1 MTKIVKS
8 ISLDEDT
15 IHLANAKPNFSQW
28 VREQL
33 YHEIMRNK
41 ECSYAIRQEWDRLG
55 QVVRYD
61 EEVCNGLR
69 VGPRCVKCWPKGK
82 PSKEDWQQY
91 SKFVID
97 LPELQSRTSA
107 RWLEIEDAQP
117 QDIKK
122 PERKYLRRLL
132 AFLWSWV

>member
-1 MTKIVKS
+1 LTKIVKS

-15 IHLANAKPNFSQW
+15 IHLANAKTNFSQW

-33 YHEIMRNK
+33 YSEITRNK
-41 ECSYAIRQEWDRLG
+41 ECSFAIRQEWDHLG
-55 QVVRYD
+55 QVVRKD

-69 VGPRCVKCWPKGK
+69 VGPRCMKCWPVGK

-91 SKFVID
+91 VKFVID
-97 LPELQSRTSA
+97 LGELKQRTLE
-107 RWLEIEDAQP
+107 RWNEIEESNQIP
-117 QDIKK
+117 QVK
-122 PERKYLRRLL
+122 ERKYLRRLL